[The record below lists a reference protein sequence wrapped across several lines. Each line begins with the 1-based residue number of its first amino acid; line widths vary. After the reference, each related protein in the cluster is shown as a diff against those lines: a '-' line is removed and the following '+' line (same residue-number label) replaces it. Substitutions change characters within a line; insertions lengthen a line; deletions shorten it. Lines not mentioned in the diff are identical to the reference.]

1 MPYTPK
7 RQLKEKTGINWWLVV
22 FLAILT
28 FAGSVLFGRWLGGEL
43 ISSRAAVSP
52 PPANEQIYTVP
63 TPDEENTPVVPDE
76 SGVPRQNVTQNPLQ
90 VPPPVV
96 ETPPPDEDNGGEQ
109 ESPAPAESA
118 SPAPKPSPSPSTN
131 STTSSKGKTPSVA
144 ASPGPA
150 TGSAAGPF
158 EVQVGAFTEE
168 QNATDLQKDLSDEGY
183 ASVVV
188 KLTVNAAPY
197 YQVCVGPYKDP
208 AAAKAASDELNDLGY
223 QTFVLNEASGGSH
236 ATSAPQKGAAPPPA
250 PAASQPPQ

>member
-7 RQLKEKTGINWWLVV
+7 RQLKEKTGINWWLVA

-63 TPDEENTPVVPDE
+63 TQDEENAPVTPDE

-96 ETPPPDEDNGGEQ
+96 ETPPPDEDNGGEE
-109 ESPAPAESA
+109 ESPAPSESA
-118 SPAPKPSPSPSTN
+118 SPAPKPSPAASA
-131 STTSSKGKTPSVA
+131 KGKSPNVA
-144 ASPGPA
+144 ASPAAAG
-150 TGSAAGPF
+150 GSAAGPF

-168 QNATDLQKDLSDEGY
+168 KNAADLQKDLSDEGY

-188 KLTVNAAPY
+188 KLMVNAAPY
-197 YQVCVGPYKDP
+197 YQVCVGPYKEQ

-223 QTFVLNEASGGSH
+223 QTFVLNEASGGNH
-236 ATSAPQKGAAPPPA
+236 ATAAPQNGTASPPA